1 MAQRRTS
8 NRGFTRTGKL
18 VAGAVRNASQSRGFE
33 KSALLTHWADI
44 VGEDTARISRP
55 VAVKYGRKGLG
66 ATLTLL
72 TTGPHAPVL
81 KMQTERIRERVN
93 ATYGY
98 AAIAY
103 IKITQTAAH
112 GFSEGKAVFL
122 ERDANPQTRAPEPAT
137 VQTAATLTHDVADTG
152 LKAALTRL
160 GANII
165 EKEKKGMRT

>member
-18 VAGAVRNASQSRGFE
+18 VAGAVRSVSQSRGFE

-44 VGEDTARISRP
+44 VGEETARICRP
-55 VAVKYGRKGLG
+55 VAVKFGRKGLG

-72 TTGPHAPVL
+72 TTGPHAPML
-81 KMQTERIRERVN
+81 KMQTEVIRNRVN

-98 AAIAY
+98 SAIAY

-112 GFSEGKAVFL
+112 GFSEGQAVFL
-122 ERDANPQTRAPEPAT
+122 QRDEALPEKAQNPAAVRS
-137 VQTAATLTHDVADTG
+137 AATLTHDVNDTG
-152 LKAALTRL
+152 LKTALTRL
-160 GANII
+160 GVNII
-165 EKEKKGMRT
+165 GKEKKGMQT